1 MINDWLSEYKNFMF
15 SGKIENARR
24 LTLQH
29 FPQKLYKYRQVNDY
43 TIENISTNTVWLSSP
58 LSMNDPYE
66 SSIYTDFER
75 TCDYFISQDWF
86 WEHLRNL
93 KYYSW

>member
-58 LSMNDPYE
+58 LSMNDPMSRPYIQT
-66 SSIYTDFER
+66 SNGRVTILFLKIGFGSI
-75 TCDYFISQDWF
+75 
-86 WEHLRNL
+86 
-93 KYYSW
+93 